1 MRVVAPLSDAARAT
15 PPTSHT
21 AAAAA
26 APLLP
31 IAECHALPIAG
42 DAAAATEAEP
52 PTPCGVGKP
61 YQVARTFTESGGSG
75 AAAPTPPPSP
85 EETDALTIR
94 LLEELLANADE
105 MFTCLSMSGSAATF
119 QYVSPSNT
127 RVLGY
132 EAGSLV
138 GRSVLDILHPDD
150 QERVCSMLAAVLDGS
165 VPYAQ
170 VMHRCRH
177 ADGTYRW
184 LHAQVYLEQ
193 GLILCVARDAT
204 RAKNAE
210 AALRQYLL
218 STSHDLRTPCHGA
231 HEWRSIA
238 CIRKVTD
245 LHPSTRQASSRLR
258 SC

>member
-1 MRVVAPLSDAARAT
+1 MRVVTVPSDAARAT
-15 PPTSHT
+15 PPTSPT
-21 AAAAA
+21 AAK
-26 APLLP
+26 PLLP
-31 IAECHALPIAG
+31 SPERRAPPTAG
-42 DAAAATEAEP
+42 DAAAATDTEP
-52 PTPCGVGKP
+52 PTPCVGKP
-61 YQVARTFTESGGSG
+61 YQVARAVTDSGGSAG
-75 AAAPTPPPSP
+75 AALTPAPSP

-94 LLEELLANADE
+94 LLEELLAHADE
-105 MFTCLSMSGSAATF
+105 MFTCLSTSGSAATF
-119 QYVSPSNT
+119 QYVSPSNL

-132 EAGSLV
+132 DAGTLV
-138 GRSVLDILHPDD
+138 GRSVLEILHPDD
-150 QERVCSMLAAVLDGS
+150 HERVCSMLAAVLDGS

-231 HEWRSIA
+231 HGT
-238 CIRKVTD
+238 V
-245 LHPSTRQASSRLR
+245 
-258 SC
+258 